1 MKSGEDPAF
10 SANKENIGLNFDT
23 EKDDAVERKPS
34 QTSDTKE
41 FKFAQPKQPVG
52 CRGLPKSSSSS
63 LSSRSLSDP
72 SPQVRSFFAAFG
84 LLWFAY
90 RHLPDR
96 WMSCHACQY
105 FEPLFWNYSTV
116 TVINLKGPLKY

>member
-23 EKDDAVERKPS
+23 EKGDAVERKPS

-63 LSSRSLSDP
+63 LSSRSFSDP

-96 WMSCHACQY
+96 
-105 FEPLFWNYSTV
+105 
-116 TVINLKGPLKY
+116 

>member
-1 MKSGEDPAF
+1 MKSGEDHF

-23 EKDDAVERKPS
+23 EKDDAVERKPI

-41 FKFAQPKQPVG
+41 FKFALPKKPVG
-52 CRGLPKSSSSS
+52 CRLPKSSSSS

-96 WMSCHACQY
+96 
-105 FEPLFWNYSTV
+105 
-116 TVINLKGPLKY
+116 